1 VQNWRAMREDSSSFT
16 AADVPRFFD
25 EIFEWEMHHTADR
38 LRRASLRLEAL
49 AARIPDTP
57 RAEGEWNPK
66 EVLAHITV
74 LSRAYGVFG
83 YMIATGR
90 LTEVPLGD
98 VINQRDR
105 EGDKFMAM
113 PAAEIAAEA
122 VKHHQR
128 TLKFL
133 DGATVEQLRRQC
145 RVEDG
150 TMTAEHV
157 IRMPLV
163 AHLEQHL
170 DQLEKAL
177 A

>member
-1 VQNWRAMREDSSSFT
+1 MSATQAPREDSSTFS

-25 EIFEWEMHHTADR
+25 EIFEFEMRHTATR
-38 LRRASLRLEAL
+38 LRAASARLQEL

-57 RAEGEWNPK
+57 RGDGDWNAK
-66 EVLAHITV
+66 EVLAHIAV

-83 YMIATGR
+83 YLIATGR

-105 EGDKFMAM
+105 EGDKFMEM

-122 VKHHQR
+122 VKHHER

-133 DGATVEQLRRQC
+133 EGATVEQLRREC
-145 RVEDG
+145 RVERG
-150 TMTAEHV
+150 SMTAEHV
-157 IRMPLV
+157 IRLPLV
-163 AHLEQHL
+163 AHLEQHIE
-170 DQLEKAL
+170 QLEQSL